1 MLHVDKTVPKE
12 LILSELWTNAEGGS
26 DGAVRVYINR
36 IKQLLPKMSVE
47 NVRGV
52 GYKLVS

>member
-1 MLHVDKTVPKE
+1 LWS
-12 LILSELWTNAEGGS
+12 LSESGS
-26 DGAVRVYINR
+26 DGAIRVYINR
-36 IKQLLPKMSVE
+36 IKQLLPESMIE